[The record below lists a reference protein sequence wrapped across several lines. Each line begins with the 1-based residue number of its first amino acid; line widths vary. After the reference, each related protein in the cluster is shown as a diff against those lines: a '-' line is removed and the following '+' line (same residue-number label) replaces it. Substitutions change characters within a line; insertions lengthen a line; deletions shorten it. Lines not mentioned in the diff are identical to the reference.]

1 MKTEQREKLYD
12 RLEHH
17 IQETYKIGQEL
28 GYEDILEKGKYK
40 EVMIARILGHRVF
53 PKSTGEEEGA
63 DAIDE
68 KTGKLWEY
76 KTSNVTRKFF
86 HKLCAVVFDAAGQ
99 FASSMTYNNGYSRAK
114 VNSYKDIGHIHS
126 LVDKGIPVVITEMN
140 TDYITSDDGLMK
152 RVLKTEGGHKYKST
166 NGNSVAV
173 HYENG
178 GVREN
183 EGKVIYKND
192 IRK

>member
-12 RLEHH
+12 RLEYH

-28 GYEDILEKGKYK
+28 GYEDILEKRKYA
-40 EVMIARILGHRVF
+40 EVLIARILGHRVF

-68 KTGKLWEY
+68 KTGKFYEY

-86 HKLCAVVFDAAGQ
+86 DKLCAVVFDAAGK
-99 FASSMTYNNGYSRAK
+99 FASSMTYNNGYSREK
-114 VNSYKDIGHIHS
+114 VDSYKDIGHMHS
-126 LVDKGIPVVITEMN
+126 LLDKGIPVVITEM
-140 TDYITSDDGLMK
+140 DSSYVTSEDGLMK
-152 RVLKTEGGHKYKST
+152 RILKSESGHKYKST

-178 GVREN
+178 GVREG

-192 IRK
+192 TRK